1 MMSTKSHATINTT
14 YVVNSKIRKPT
25 TYALG
30 YISEAQD
37 EDLITFK
44 LDEPLYLIKTPIDYS
59 VTHEQ
64 SSQMVGP

>member
-1 MMSTKSHATINTT
+1 M
-14 YVVNSKIRKPT
+14 VNSKIRKPT